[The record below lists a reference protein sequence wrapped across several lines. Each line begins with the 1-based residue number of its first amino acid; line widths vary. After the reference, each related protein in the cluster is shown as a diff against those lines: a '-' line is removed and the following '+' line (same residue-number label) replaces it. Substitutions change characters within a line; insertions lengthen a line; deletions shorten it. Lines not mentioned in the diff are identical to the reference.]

1 MLKQERISFRRK
13 IETDHCCG
21 AEVFIDFSNI
31 SKEERDQIEKVADDF
46 LDLVTEILEKRNKEK
61 NTATLGYGISRG
73 VNRVEIDEAL
83 EHFRISN
90 DDLKSAELFRCNN
103 SVFFRE
109 KTGVDQALGAAER
122 LAGKKIK
129 KARIIIDYDA
139 NFPSIL
145 TRVISQ

>member
-1 MLKQERISFRRK
+1 M
-13 IETDHCCG
+13 
-21 AEVFIDFSNI
+21 
-31 SKEERDQIEKVADDF
+31 
-46 LDLVTEILEKRNKEK
+46 
-61 NTATLGYGISRG
+61 
-73 VNRVEIDEAL
+73 EIDEAL

-139 NFPSIL
+139 NFSSIL

>member
-13 IETDHCCG
+13 IEK
-21 AEVFIDFSNI
+21 A
-31 SKEERDQIEKVADDF
+31 ADDF

-61 NTATLGYGISRG
+61 NTATLGQGISRG

-129 KARIIIDYDA
+129 KK
-139 NFPSIL
+139 
-145 TRVISQ
+145 